1 MTDSKHTLNIWQQG
15 LLSGIKTGEMM
26 VISSGRQMGK
36 SYVNSLLNNW
46 YATMR
51 EQYKPII
58 KWQRLPGLK
67 LQAYTDDVAPRGFER
82 GLNETDMDPIQAWS
96 TECNC
101 GIRMSFNIWK
111 FKNEKQITMF
121 LIRWAN

>member
-1 MTDSKHTLNIWQQG
+1 MADSNTRYKGRG
-15 LLSGIKTGEMM
+15 LVQLTG
-26 VISSGRQMGK
+26 RRMGK
-36 SYVNSLLNNW
+36 SYVDSLLKNW
-46 YATMR
+46 YASMR
-51 EQYKPII
+51 ESFKPKI

-82 GLNETDMDPIQAWS
+82 GLSEMDMDPIQEWS

-101 GIRMSFNIWK
+101 GTRMSFNVWQ

-121 LIRWAN
+121 LIRWSV